1 MIFRLSRPVVIVGA
15 LLFAAIFLPVRP
27 SLAQDV
33 APPEFPGYSS
43 LERLQERWQAAE
55 AHPNVTLIEYGATK
69 TGVPLQALK
78 IAKDAERT
86 LPAVLIVGSIDPDDL
101 LGAELTTRV
110 VERWVQAFADSDQRP
125 IWNEILDRAQFY
137 VIPCPAPT
145 AYAKNFRFP
154 VQGSTGNLT
163 KTDDD
168 RDGRFGEDPTQ
179 DLDGDGWI
187 TQLRVEDLAGEWMP
201 HPQEPR
207 VLVKGDRTKEER
219 PNYRVTTEGFDD
231 DRDDAWNEDGSGGVS
246 LNRNFPQ
253 EYAYFT
259 PHAGEYPTS
268 ERETAALAD
277 FVYDRPEILAIFT
290 VSDDDNLFEPWKPN
304 GDKEKERIKSVV
316 LEADVKPLDRI
327 AERYREIHGGKSP
340 PSPEKTPGSFV
351 RFAYFQLGRWSLS
364 SRTWWVP
371 PLDEEAAKEIKD
383 DRESY
388 RVRAMRWL
396 EANQIPGFAPWKRV
410 EIPNSNGQVAEA
422 GGLREFYL
430 WHPPEGELDGLAQK
444 HLDWFQEL
452 PASFPKLEVTSVQS
466 ESLDAGIYRLTIRV
480 ANTGKL
486 PTMTAMGEING
497 RPMPLNYDLTLPKG
511 VRLLKGHPRGR
522 WERLQGYDGSAQQ
535 EWLVRVPD
543 GTPTTFAFVVG
554 SPAVGTVQVEGD
566 LNGK

>member
-1 MIFRLSRPVVIVGA
+1 MAFRLRRSALAYLLPTIVLA
-15 LLFAAIFLPVRP
+15 FAP
-27 SLAQDV
+27 SLSAIAQEV
-33 APPEFPGYSS
+33 APPEFSGYSS
-43 LERLQERWQAAE
+43 LERLQERWQAAD

-69 TGVPLQALK
+69 TGVPLHALK
-78 IAKDAERT
+78 IAKDSGQS

-110 VERWVQAFADSDQRP
+110 VERWVQAFGNAEQQP
-125 IWNEILDRAQFY
+125 ELNEVLDRAQFY

-145 AYAKNFRFP
+145 AYEKNFRAP

-163 KTDDD
+163 VTDDD
-168 RDGRFGEDPTQ
+168 RDGRVGEDPTQ

-187 TQLRVEDLAGEWMP
+187 TQLRVEDLAGDWMP

-219 PNYRVTTEGFDD
+219 PNYRVYTEGFDD

-246 LNRNFPQ
+246 LNRNFPH

-259 PHAGEYPTS
+259 PHSGEYPTS
-268 ERETAALAD
+268 ERETMALAD
-277 FVYDRPEILAIFT
+277 FVFDRPEIAAIFT
-290 VSDDDNLFEPWKPN
+290 VSNDDNLFEPWKPDGN
-304 GDKEKERIKSVV
+304 KEKERIKSVV
-316 LEADVKPLDRI
+316 LDADSKPLDRI
-327 AERYREIHGGKSP
+327 AERYRELHGGKSP
-340 PSPEKTPGSFV
+340 PSSEKTAGSFV

-371 PLDEEAAKEIKD
+371 ALDEEAAKEIKD
-383 DRESY
+383 DREAY
-388 RVRAMRWL
+388 RVRAMRWID
-396 EANQIPGFAPWKRV
+396 ANQIPGFSPWKRV
-410 EIPNSNGQVAEA
+410 EIPYSNGRIVEA

-430 WHPPEGELDGLAQK
+430 WHPPEAELDGLAEK
-444 HLDWFQEL
+444 HLAWFAEL
-452 PASFPKLEVTSVQS
+452 PASFPKLEIPSVQS
-466 ESLDAGIYRLTIRV
+466 ESLGAGIYRLTIRV
-480 ANTGKL
+480 ANVGKL

-497 RPMPLNYDLTLPKG
+497 RPMPLNYDLKLPDG

-522 WERLQGYDGSAQQ
+522 WERLQGYDGSAQR

-543 GTPTTFAFVVG
+543 GTPTTFEFVVG
-554 SPAVGTVQVEGD
+554 SPAVGTVQIEGD